1 VEKAPLLSEIP
12 AYDDIPE
19 TIKKISKEHVE
30 PKTLADVKVAMPME
44 SVPAVQK
51 SAEPAEVK
59 APKEPVKKVKA
70 PEVKKEPAKPV
81 SKIDLAKEKIQT
93 KMKLTEDE
101 EAVFKTEINKLK
113 LPDYDKAEQ
122 NNILMINM
130 VDETKRLLKNNI
142 VLMRENDKLTA
153 GLIKHDNAKKELKE
167 KIKETSDHYRKEM
180 VKQER
185 RFGDMLRKKENEFEE
200 ELYDERKQHEDI
212 LMNKEFELHEKD
224 TYYPLIFEMQRQTL
238 EEDYN
243 SFRGEVMKLINRNK
257 ELSTNV
263 QSLKGEVNKKRNDFI
278 NLVSEFKKRFLEFE
292 TILDINED
300 TIKFENQKV
309 EKMIENAIVEDLPYE
324 KVKEQLLEVG
334 EKNN

>member
-1 VEKAPLLSEIP
+1 VEKVPLLSEIP
-12 AYDDIPE
+12 KYDEIPE
-19 TIKKISKEHVE
+19 TIKKISEEHVE
-30 PKTLADVKVAMPME
+30 PKTLADVKVKVAMPME
-44 SVPAVQK
+44 PIPKPVKAEPKPVKPVPAD
-51 SAEPAEVK
+51 SM
-59 APKEPVKKVKA
+59 
-70 PEVKKEPAKPV
+70 
-81 SKIDLAKEKIQT
+81 IDLAKEKIET
-93 KMKLTEDE
+93 KIKLTEDE
-101 EAVFKTEINKLK
+101 KAVFRTEFNKLK

-122 NNILMINM
+122 KNILMINM

-153 GLIKHDNAKKELKE
+153 GIIKHDNTKKELKD
-167 KIKETSDHYRKEM
+167 KILETRDHFRKEM

-200 ELYDERKQHEDI
+200 ELYNDRKRHEDV
-212 LMNKEFELHEKD
+212 LMNKEFELHERD
-224 TYYPLIFEMQRQTL
+224 TYYPLLFEMQRQTL

-257 ELSTNV
+257 ELSSNV
-263 QSLKGEVNKKRNDFI
+263 QSLKGEVSKKRNDFV

-300 TIKFENQKV
+300 TIKFENQKID
-309 EKMIENAIVEDLPYE
+309 KMIENAIIEDLPYD